1 MPLGPASRNLRQ
13 TITYWAPSART
24 EWGQTGFQ
32 APVKIRGRW
41 TEAGETVRLNTG
53 EEYVSK
59 AVVFTDR
66 TVLSE
71 GYLALGDFTAQTSPH
86 GVSEASEIKAFRA
99 TPDLRNLE
107 QERKA
112 YL

>member
-1 MPLGPASRNLRQ
+1 MGPASRNLRQ
-13 TITYWAPSART
+13 EITYWAPSART
-24 EWGQTGFQ
+24 EWGQMGFQ

-41 TEAGETVRLNTG
+41 TQAGESVRLNTG

-66 TVLSE
+66 VVLSE
-71 GYLALGDFTAQTSPH
+71 GFLALGDFTAFPSPLE
-86 GVSEASEIKAFRA
+86 VPEASEIKAFRA

-112 YL
+112 FL

>member
-1 MPLGPASRNLRQ
+1 MGPASRNLRQ
-13 TITYWAPSART
+13 VITYWAPSTRD
-24 EWGQTGFQ
+24 EWGHRGYS
-32 APVKIRGRW
+32 APVKIFGRW
-41 TEAGETVRLNTG
+41 TQADETVRLNTG

-59 AVVFTDR
+59 SVVFTDR
-66 TVLSE
+66 VVLSE
-71 GYLALGDFTAQTSPH
+71 GYLALGDFTASPTPL
-86 GVSEASEIKAFRA
+86 GVSGASEIKAFRS